1 MKKKKL
7 LVLLVGFII
16 ISIGT
21 FIIYQNTY
29 KEEISYVAI
38 GDSLAAGRNPYGV
51 DDYGYTDY
59 VRDYLK
65 KENKLKN
72 YISYAVSGYTTDDV
86 IEDIT
91 YNKIV
96 TVDNKNIG
104 IKKALR
110 ESDLVTISIG
120 ANDFLKNINLSRLPS
135 SLSDIETIKN
145 NLDGILSDINNLIKI
160 VKQYAKG
167 DIIVIGYYNPLP
179 NLEKYRNNIDKV
191 IDYID
196 IKYKEI
202 CKNND
207 VYYIEISDDIS
218 KNNDCLP
225 NPLDIHPSKEG
236 YKIISKEII
245 KVIKEKVFN

>member
-7 LVLLVGFII
+7 LVLLVGFIV

-29 KEEISYVAI
+29 KDELSYVAI

-65 KENKLKN
+65 KENKLKS
-72 YISYAVSGYTTDDV
+72 YVSYAVSGYTTDDV
-86 IEDIT
+86 MEDIN
-91 YNKIV
+91 YNKII

-120 ANDFLKNINLSRLPS
+120 ANDFLRNLNLSSLPS
-135 SLSDIETIKN
+135 SLSDMETNKN
-145 NLDGILSDINNLIKI
+145 NLDTILNDINNLIKI
-160 VKQYAKG
+160 IKQYAKG

-179 NLEKYRNNIDKV
+179 SLERYKENIDKV

-196 IKYKEI
+196 VKYKEI
-202 CKNND
+202 CYNND

-218 KNNDCLP
+218 KSIDCLP
-225 NPLDIHPSKEG
+225 NPLDIHPNKEG

-245 KVIKEKVFN
+245 KVIKEEIFN